1 MGRDM
6 PQFAYEARTED
17 GQLVSGVLAAADMQE
32 AGQKLSRQGQFV
44 VRIGPADPTAGRSA
58 NRHKVKRGKVMWA
71 LNQLAIMVQTGI
83 TLGESLESLARQA
96 KDPVMKEV
104 LAGVSHTVQEGR
116 PLSDAMEAYPRTFPV
131 AATAMI
137 RASEASG
144 TLGQVLHRVAH
155 YMLKD
160 EQAMQR
166 LRAALMYPAFVF
178 FLCVSVTLF
187 LMTVILPKFVAIYE
201 HKGATLPLVTRML
214 IGASRLLT
222 GYWPFV
228 TGVAAAAATGLY
240 FWLKSERGRAAADAL
255 LLRLPLMGPLFNKLY
270 QSRSFRAVGTLLEVG
285 VPLSEVLLLARDMS
299 PNHCYRQLWTSV
311 HDAVTRG
318 EHVAVPLAKYGFVPE
333 PVRQMIDCGDRSGRL
348 AHVFGSLGGFIEE
361 EYDQAMRG
369 LCQLLEPAMI
379 VFIGGIIG
387 FVALALLLPMFGS
400 AFVASH

>member
-1 MGRDM
+1 M

-32 AGQKLSRQGQFV
+32 AGQKLSRQGHFV
-44 VRIGPADPTAGRSA
+44 VRIGPADGGPADGKTA
-58 NRHKVKRGKVMWA
+58 NRQKVKRRKVMWV
-71 LNQLAIMVQTGI
+71 LNQLAMMIQTGI

-96 KDPVMKEV
+96 KDPVLKDV
-104 LAGVSHTVQEGR
+104 LSGVSHTVQEGR

-144 TLGQVLHRVAH
+144 TLGQVLNRVAQ

-160 EQAMQR
+160 EQALQR
-166 LRAALMYPAFVF
+166 LRGALLYPAFVF
-178 FLCVSVTLF
+178 CLCVSVTLF

-201 HKGATLPLVTRML
+201 HKGATLPLATRAL
-214 IGASRLLT
+214 IGASRVLT
-222 GYWPFV
+222 GYWPLV
-228 TGVAAAAATGLY
+228 IAAAAAGAGGLY
-240 FWLKSERGRAAADAL
+240 LWLRTPGGRAACDRL
-255 LLRLPLMGPLFNKLY
+255 LLGLPLVGPLFNKLY
-270 QSRSFRAVGTLLEVG
+270 QSRSFRAIGTLLDVG

-299 PNHCYRQLWTSV
+299 ANHCYRELWTSV
-311 HDAVTRG
+311 HESVTRG
-318 EHVAVPLAKYGFVPE
+318 DHVAVPMASFAFVPE

-348 AHVFGSLGGFIEE
+348 AQVFGSLAGFIEE
-361 EYDQAMRG
+361 EYDQAMKG

-387 FVALALLLPMFGS
+387 LVTVALLLPMFGS